1 MVKQNFWNLWL
12 NTNNLPF
19 FWVIR
24 IIYSNNERSAK
35 FLKKNAF
42 LTFSCRYLKF
52 NILEQFEFRI
62 QSGKNNW
69 CLYTYRKIWKICFLT
84 FCNIHYTIL
93 STAFSTLLVCTFTY
107 KNYKASK
114 ITFLQRLYVLFYF
127 SLFSALKVSLE
138 KNELYVL
145 INLVHKY

>member
-1 MVKQNFWNLWL
+1 MPYAYSRSYVY
-12 NTNNLPF
+12 F
-19 FWVIR
+19 FWQIFQALR
-24 IIYSNNERSAK
+24 LFPALRLFQTLE
-35 FLKKNAF
+35 
-42 LTFSCRYLKF
+42 YLKF
-52 NILEQFEFRI
+52 NKLEQFEFRI

-93 STAFSTLLVCTFTY
+93 STAFSTLLLCTFTY

-127 SLFSALKVSLE
+127 SLFNALKVF
-138 KNELYVL
+138 LYICTSTYLVL
-145 INLVHKY
+145 TCGVTIR